1 MSRGRSSRR
10 NRTAEVWSETEVDY
24 KARDDLIP
32 NLEETLKIYAF
43 PQREGSETHAEQ
55 TTPSPP
61 PVAVPGPTGRQGGSE
76 RAQAR
81 QLGRGELTFG
91 ETTMPLA
98 VFEFTPIALLGNVP
112 RASKKPR
119 QLVRATCTALP
130 PQRCSMIV
138 TR

>member
-1 MSRGRSSRR
+1 MLIWIIFAVTFIAVLGIAIVVSRGRSSRR

-76 RAQAR
+76 RAPR
-81 QLGRGELTFG
+81 RDS
-91 ETTMPLA
+91 LA
-98 VFEFTPIALLGNVP
+98 E
-112 RASKKPR
+112 AS
-119 QLVRATCTALP
+119 
-130 PQRCSMIV
+130 
-138 TR
+138 